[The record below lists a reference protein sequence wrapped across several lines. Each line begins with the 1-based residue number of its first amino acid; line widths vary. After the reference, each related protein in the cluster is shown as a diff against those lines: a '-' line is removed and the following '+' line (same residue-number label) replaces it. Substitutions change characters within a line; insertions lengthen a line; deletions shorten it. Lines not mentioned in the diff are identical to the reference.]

1 MNDTLMAAVAAERA
15 ADFRRDAAK
24 QRRARQ
30 SPAQRAPAQR
40 APAGI
45 TRRAPL
51 QRRPHAAPATG
62 THSGRVLA
70 SHTTTRPM

>member
-30 SPAQRAPAQR
+30 SPAQR